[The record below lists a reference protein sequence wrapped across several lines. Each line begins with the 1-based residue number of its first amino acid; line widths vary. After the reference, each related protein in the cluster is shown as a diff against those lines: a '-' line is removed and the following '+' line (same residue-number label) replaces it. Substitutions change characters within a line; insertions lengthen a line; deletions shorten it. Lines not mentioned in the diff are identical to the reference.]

1 MVVMVMKMI
10 MMIMMIM
17 KMMMMMMVNDHRD
30 DSVENYGDDNALIK
44 NN

>member
-1 MVVMVMKMI
+1 MKMI

-17 KMMMMMMVNDHRD
+17 KMIMMMMMVNDHRD